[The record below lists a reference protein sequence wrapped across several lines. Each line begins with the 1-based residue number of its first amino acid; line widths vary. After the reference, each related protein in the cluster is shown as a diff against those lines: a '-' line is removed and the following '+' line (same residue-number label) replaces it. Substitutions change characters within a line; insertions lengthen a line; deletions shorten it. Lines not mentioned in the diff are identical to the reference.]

1 MPTQGSPQC
10 PSLGLRMMLVSPP
23 QVPARGAHTRV
34 EGRGLPHLQSGAAH
48 PPPLPAQT
56 AQNPLKR
63 WGNRGPGRSRAPIF
77 PLPPRG
83 RARQDTQPPALCRLS
98 ELPSHQ
104 VATARTFRR
113 SPPRQAREPGP
124 GPDRAPPRG
133 RAWGQRDLPPAGQV
147 GRAKAGKRDRCRP
160 GWGAKEARP
169 QPRPRQACSA
179 RRTQSKPQLGAYKA
193 RSADCA
199 GGPFPWPPGLCTRC
213 PRAAPARLLLS
224 CQPWALGEPGGRPP
238 ALRPGPPRTRTT
250 QDTRRTLRDQCMSS
264 AGYTLRKPASAPA
277 RPAGPRG

>member
-1 MPTQGSPQC
+1 MPQSGAQNDVGIPSP
-10 PSLGLRMMLVSPP
+10 SASW
-23 QVPARGAHTRV
+23 GAHTRV
-34 EGRGLPHLQSGAAH
+34 GGRGLPHLQSGAAR
-48 PPPLPAQT
+48 PPTTPCTNCPKPLEEMGKPRPRQVQSPHLPAAT
-56 AQNPLKR
+56 P
-63 WGNRGPGRSRAPIF
+63 
-77 PLPPRG
+77 G

-98 ELPSHQ
+98 EFPSHQ
-104 VATARTFRR
+104 VATARTFCR

-133 RAWGQRDLPPAGQV
+133 RARGQRDLPPAGQV

-238 ALRPGPPRTRTT
+238 ALRPGPPRTHTT